1 LEGILKKITGDYL
14 FLGLIAGLVITFD
27 QWTKWLVRQNLA
39 AFDVWPPHM
48 PWLTQY
54 MRIFPIHNQG
64 AAFGMFQNLNWLFT
78 ILAILVSIA
87 IIYYFP
93 QVPRKEWYLRLAL
106 SLQLGGA
113 IGNLIDR
120 LVQGH
125 VTDFISLGNFPV
137 FNVADASISFGVAI
151 LVIGVWIRDGR
162 QARKTREPVAQD
174 DHTGKPLMEA
184 FPEGK
189 ERE

>member
-1 LEGILKKITGDYL
+1 MKKAVGDYL
-14 FLGLIAGLVITFD
+14 FLGWIAGLVIAFD
-27 QWTKWLVRQNLA
+27 QWTKWLVRDHLA
-39 AFDVWPPHM
+39 AFDIWPAHM

-54 MRIFPIHNQG
+54 IRIYPIHNRG

-93 QVPRKEWYLRLAL
+93 QVPRHEWYLRLAL

-113 IGNLIDR
+113 VGNLIDR
-120 LVQGH
+120 LVQGR
-125 VTDFISLGNFPV
+125 VTDFISVGYFPV
-137 FNVADASISFGVAI
+137 FNVADASISVGVAI
-151 LVIGVWIRDGR
+151 LVIGVWIRDSQ
-162 QARKTREPVAQD
+162 QAKKARALASQD
-174 DHTGKPLMEA
+174 EIPGKPLVE
-184 FPEGK
+184 PVSEGK

>member
-1 LEGILKKITGDYL
+1 MKKFIGDYL
-14 FLGLIAGLVITFD
+14 FLGLIAGLVIAFD
-27 QWTKWLVRQNLA
+27 QWTKSLVRQNLA
-39 AFDVWPPHM
+39 AFDVWPAHM
-48 PWLTQY
+48 PWLTRY
-54 MRIFPIHNQG
+54 IRVFPIHNRG

-78 ILAILVSIA
+78 LLAILVSIA

-93 QVPRKEWYLRLAL
+93 RVPRKEWYLRLAL

-125 VTDFISLGNFPV
+125 VTDFISLGNLPV
-137 FNVADASISFGVAI
+137 FNVADASISLGVAI
-151 LVIGVWIRDGR
+151 LVIGVWIRDGQ
-162 QARKTREPVAQD
+162 QARLTRASVTQD
-174 DHTGKPLMEA
+174 EHTNKPLMEPY
-184 FPEGK
+184 PEGK